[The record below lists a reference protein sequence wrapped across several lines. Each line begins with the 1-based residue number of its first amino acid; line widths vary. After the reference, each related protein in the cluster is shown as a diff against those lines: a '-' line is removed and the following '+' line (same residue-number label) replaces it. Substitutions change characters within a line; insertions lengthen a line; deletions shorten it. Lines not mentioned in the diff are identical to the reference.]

1 MQFLYPAV
9 LWGLLALLIPII
21 IHLFYFRRFKKV
33 YFSNVKFLK
42 EIKEET
48 SSRNKLKN
56 FLILLAR
63 LLALAALILAFA
75 QPFLP
80 KGNDVQQGTRA
91 ISIFLDN
98 SFSMKALSSDIPLF
112 DKAKQKAKEIV
123 SAYSNE
129 DQFQIISHD
138 FKVKQQR
145 LLTKE
150 DAINAI
156 DEINIGPAVKTLD
169 RIYIRQSQALE
180 NAADINSLFVL
191 SDFQKSISDFNID
204 IDSSHNISFVPFQS
218 VQERNVGI
226 DTVYLASP
234 VIIPS
239 QNNQLIIKTTNHSD
253 EDAENV
259 RLTVQQN
266 GISKPLGQ
274 IDIKARSSSI
284 DTANISVLK
293 NGWQDFNV
301 NIKDYP
307 VQFDDTYLVSYEV
320 PQDIKVLSL
329 NDGGGNKYLK
339 SVFNS
344 ISYFNFVNKSVSG
357 FQYSE
362 LKNYNLV
369 ILNDIS
375 SPSSGLISE
384 ISEYVINGGNL
395 LIFPPKSASITAYN
409 NLLNSLAAD
418 NFKQVGV
425 AQKEVSKIN
434 TNDYIFSDVY
444 LKRNKN
450 LKLPITQTSFT
461 VSNYASRGRINL
473 LDYRDGSPFLMKYK
487 KGNGFLYLCASP
499 LDAKQNDL
507 VLNAEVFVP
516 MVFKMALAKATASV
530 GSYTIGKNRLIE
542 ADKIQVSNSETFKIT
557 GPKEFIP
564 KQNQLTNKVMIDV
577 MDQIEEPGIYKL
589 NYADKMLMNLA
600 FNYDRKESDLSYYSA
615 DELRNKFE
623 KKGIS
628 IIENAKDA
636 NFTELIGEKEKGV
649 SLWKWCLIFALIF
662 LALESLI
669 IRLWK
674 K

>member
-9 LWGLLALLIPII
+9 LWGLLALVIPII

-48 SSRNKLKN
+48 SS
-56 FLILLAR
+56 
-63 LLALAALILAFA
+63 
-75 QPFLP
+75 
-80 KGNDVQQGTRA
+80 
-91 ISIFLDN
+91 
-98 SFSMKALSSDIPLF
+98 
-112 DKAKQKAKEIV
+112 KAKQKAKEIV

-129 DQFQIISHD
+129 DQFQIITHD
-138 FKVKQQR
+138 FAVKQQR

-156 DEINIGPAVKTLD
+156 DEIEISPAVKTLD

-180 NAADINSLFVL
+180 NAADINTLYLL
-191 SDFQKSISDFNID
+191 SDFQKSICDFDIEID
-204 IDSSHNISFVPFQS
+204 TTYSVNFVPFQS
-218 VQERNVGI
+218 VQEKNIGI
-226 DTVYLASP
+226 DTVWLASP
-234 VIIPS
+234 VLIPS

-259 RLTVQQN
+259 RLTINQN

-293 NGWQDFNV
+293 NGWQDFEII
-301 NIKDYP
+301 IKDYP

-320 PQDIKVLSL
+320 PQDVKVLSL
-329 NDGGGNKYLK
+329 NGGSGNKYLK

-344 ISYFNFVNKSVSG
+344 ISYFNFVNKRISG
-357 FQYSE
+357 FQYSD

-369 ILNDIS
+369 ILNDIT
-375 SPSSGLISE
+375 SPTSGLISE
-384 ISEYVINGGNL
+384 ISEYVVNGGNL
-395 LIFPPKSASITAYN
+395 LIFPPKSASLKNYN
-409 NLLNSLAAD
+409 ELLNSLAAD
-418 NFKQVGV
+418 NIKAIGV
-425 AQKEVSKIN
+425 TQKEVSKIN

-450 LKLPITQTSFT
+450 LRLPVTQSSFQ

-499 LDAKQNDL
+499 LDAKENDL
-507 VLNAEVFVP
+507 VLNAEIFVP

-530 GSYTIGKNRLIE
+530 GSYTIGKNKLIE
-542 ADKIQVSNSETFKIT
+542 TDKIQVSNSETFKIT

-577 MDQIEEPGIYKL
+577 MDQIEETGTYKL
-589 NYADKMLMNLA
+589 YYGNQVLQNLA
-600 FNYDRKESDLSYYSA
+600 FNFDRKESDLSYYSIQELSSQFA
-615 DELRNKFE
+615 D
-623 KKGIS
+623 KGIS
-628 IIENAKDA
+628 IIDNAQDA
-636 NFTELIGEKEKGV
+636 NFTQLIGEKEKGV